1 MSRRYL
7 INFDSA
13 ELPRIDTDF
22 LVIGSGSAG
31 LRAAIEANRHG
42 DVVLI
47 TKGALQESSTR
58 YAQGGIAVAMSE
70 DDEIGFHVEDTLKA
84 GVGLCNEIA
93 VQIMVEEGI
102 ERVSELIQW
111 GANFDKEGET
121 LGFTQEA
128 AHQRRRIV
136 HRGDATGAETTQVL
150 VTHLKKQKRI
160 QVIEHAFA
168 VDFMTQDNT
177 CYGVAALIDSTLHC
191 IFAKATIL
199 AAGGLGRIYQC
210 TSNPEVA
217 TGDGFALAWRAG
229 CEMMDMEF
237 VQFHPTTLFLMGAP
251 HFLISEALRGEGGT
265 LISGRGERF
274 MGKYHELEELAP
286 RDVVSRAN
294 LSEME
299 LTDSPCVYL
308 DITHLSPNFIQ
319 NRFPTIYHTCNQ
331 YGIDITT
338 DLIPV
343 RPGAHFMMGG
353 VRTNMNA
360 ETGIRGLTACGEV
373 ACTGVHGAN
382 RLASNSLLE
391 CIVFGT
397 RAGKAAAK
405 YAGKLDT
412 QVHASVR
419 IQSNDESESSS
430 DKFNDTSNPSVD
442 INTAQEMIRELMWR
456 HAGILRNGGDLK
468 KVADA
473 LAPLDQSIS
482 GNQIEALELQNML
495 EVARLITRIA
505 IARTESRGGHYRE
518 DYSER
523 DDTNWRKHLVV
534 RRNEPMLRYEPV

>member
-7 INFDSA
+7 IHFDSA
-13 ELPRIDTDF
+13 KLPRIDTDF
-22 LVIGSGSAG
+22 LVVGSGSAG

-58 YAQGGIAVAMSE
+58 YAQGGIAVVMSE
-70 DDEIGFHVEDTLKA
+70 DDEISFHVEDTLKA
-84 GVGLCNEIA
+84 GAGLCNETA
-93 VQIMVEEGI
+93 VKIMVEEGI
-102 ERVSELIQW
+102 ERVSELIEW
-111 GANFDKEGET
+111 GANFDKEGEN

-150 VTHLKKQKRI
+150 VTHLKKQERI

-168 VDFMTQDNT
+168 VDFMTHDKT
-177 CYGVAALIDSTLHC
+177 CYGVVALINNSLHC
-191 IFAKATIL
+191 IFAKSTIL

-274 MGKYHELEELAP
+274 MGKYHDLEELAP
-286 RDVVSRAN
+286 RDVVSRAI

-299 LTDSPCVYL
+299 LTDLPCVYL

-319 NRFPTIYHTCNQ
+319 NRFPTIYQTCSQ

-360 ETGIRGLTACGEV
+360 ETAIRGLSACGEV

-397 RAGKAAAK
+397 RAGRTAAE
-405 YAGKLDT
+405 YAGTIDAEMHT
-412 QVHASVR
+412 NVR
-419 IQSNDESESSS
+419 IQSDGGLESSG
-430 DKFNDTSNPSVD
+430 DEFNDTSDPTVD
-442 INTAQEMIRELMWR
+442 VNTAQDIIRELMWK
-456 HAGILRNGGDLK
+456 HTGILRSGADLK
-468 KVADA
+468 IVADA
-473 LAPLDQSIS
+473 LATLEQLELGD
-482 GNQIEALELQNML
+482 QIEALEFQNML

-505 IARTESRGGHYRE
+505 IARTESRGGHYR
-518 DYSER
+518 DDFSER

-534 RRNEPMLRYEPV
+534 RRNEPTLRFEPV